1 MNVNTSEVVRVFLCG
16 DVMTGRGIDQVLP
29 HPGNPELH
37 EPGALDARHYV
48 QFAERANGS
57 IPKPVS
63 YDYIWGEALKELERA
78 KVDARIVNL
87 ETSITTSSDFWR
99 DKFVHYRM
107 HPRNVECLKAA
118 KLDCCCL
125 ANNHVMDWGYAG
137 LDETLRILDASGIMH
152 PGAGRN
158 LREASLPATIA
169 VEGKGRVLVFS
180 FGSITSGV
188 PPEWAATTDR
198 AGVYLLPDLSEA
210 TARRVAEVM
219 RKFAKPHDVLIAS
232 IHWGDNWGYEV
243 YEEQTRFAHRLI
255 EEGIAIV
262 HGHSS
267 HHVRPIEVYRERL
280 ILYGCGDFINDYEGI
295 AGYETFRDDLTFMYL
310 VDVAPA
316 KGRVV
321 DLRLVPMQIRRFR
334 LQHVS
339 PADAR
344 WLCDLLNRIGSPA
357 RLESDSTITLRSL
370 RRRSES
376 SSDE

>member
-1 MNVNTSEVVRVFLCG
+1 MNSNASEVMRLFLCG

-37 EPGALDARHYV
+37 EPGTLDARHYV
-48 QFAERANGS
+48 QFAERVNGS

-63 YDYIWGEALKELERA
+63 YEYIWGDALNELERA

-87 ETSITTSSDFWR
+87 ETSITTSSDFWPE
-99 DKFVHYRM
+99 KFVHYRM

-118 KLDCCCL
+118 MLDCCCL

-137 LDETLRILDASGIMH
+137 LNETLRTLDAGGLVYA
-152 PGAGRN
+152 GAGKN
-158 LREASLPATIA
+158 FPEASVPATIA

-188 PPEWAATTDR
+188 PDEWAATTDR

-210 TARRVAEVM
+210 TARRIADM
-219 RKFAKPHDVLIAS
+219 MSGFTRSDDVLIAS

-243 YEEQTRFAHRLI
+243 DEEQARFAHRLI
-255 EEGIAIV
+255 EDGIAIV

-267 HHVRPIEVYRERL
+267 HHVRPIEVYRNRL

-316 KGRVV
+316 QGRVV
-321 DLRLVPMQIRRFR
+321 NVRLVPMQIRRFR
-334 LQHVS
+334 LQHAS
-339 PADAR
+339 SADAR

-357 RLESDSTITLRSL
+357 RLESDNCITLQSIP
-370 RRRSES
+370 RRSES
-376 SSDE
+376 SPEK